1 MTDATPPQ
9 DDQTADASPTTDPTQ
24 PDFAPH
30 NVLATF
36 ADMDT
41 VRDVIAALEHRGV
54 DGNKISLLGRRA
66 EDAAEQTTRE
76 TGESDAE
83 MSADAGRSAGIG
95 AAAGAGVG
103 GAVGFLA
110 GAAAFGIPGVGPA
123 IGAGIW
129 ATTLGGAA
137 FGTGVGLLQGG
148 IAGVK
153 ESEAWK
159 LTYDSV
165 REGKVVLGVHA
176 EDEDLIAT
184 AEDVLRDHGGAG
196 VSRFDVD
203 GARRV

>member
-1 MTDATPPQ
+1 MVEKRTPDQQTVDEQPATAP
-9 DDQTADASPTTDPTQ
+9 TA
-24 PDFAPH
+24 PDFAEH
-30 NVLATF
+30 NVLAIF
-36 ADMDT
+36 PDLET
-41 VRDVIAALEHRGV
+41 VRDVIAGLEGRGV

-66 EDAAEQTTRE
+66 EEAAEASTRE
-76 TGESDAE
+76 TGEQDAA
-83 MSADAGRSAGIG
+83 MAADAGRSAGVG

-103 GAVGFLA
+103 GALGFLA

-123 IGAGIW
+123 VGAGIW

-153 ESEAWK
+153 ESEAWQ

-165 REGKVVLGVHA
+165 KEGRVVVGVHA
-176 EDEDLIAT
+176 EDPALIDA
-184 AEDVLRDHGGAG
+184 AEEVFREHGGSDI
-196 VSRFDVD
+196 SRFDVE

>member
-1 MTDATPPQ
+1 MDEHS
-9 DDQTADASPTTDPTQ
+9 DDQTVNERPTTEPTS
-24 PDFAPH
+24 PDFAEH

-36 ADMDT
+36 PDME
-41 VRDVIAALEHRGV
+41 VARDVIASLEGAGV

-66 EDAAEQTTRE
+66 EEAATPDTQE
-76 TGESDAE
+76 TARQDKAMAG
-83 MSADAGRSAGIG
+83 DAGRSAGIG

-137 FGTGVGLLQGG
+137 FGGGLGLLQGG

-153 ESEAWK
+153 ESEAWQ

-165 REGKVVLGVHA
+165 KEGKVVIGVHA
-176 EDEDLIAT
+176 DDPGTVEDAAGIFA
-184 AEDVLRDHGGAG
+184 DHGGTD
-196 VSRFDVD
+196 VNRFDVE